1 MSCARDE
8 DEVIKRMAEDMMLK
22 FDKYWDEYSV
32 VLAFDAVFYPR
43 IKFESLG
50 FCYKKIDPLTWEMKV
65 EKVKRKL
72 YKLWNFYAPKT
83 KSSSSSVKPPSS
95 SQDFEYKEQVASDSG
110 KSQLDTYLEET
121 TLNLHFTAH
130 MDVLDRWKT
139 KNPRFPHLSIMACD
153 LLSILVTTV
162 ASESAFSIGSRILN
176 KYRNRLSSDCVE
188 AIICTRNWKH
198 GFNEDSIV
206 KTTSSKGASNVVDVD

>member
-8 DEVIKRMAEDMMLK
+8 DEVIKRRAEDMMLK

-32 VLAFDAVFYPR
+32 VLAFGAVFYPR

-95 SQDFEYKEQVASDSG
+95 SQDFGIFDG
-110 KSQLDTYLEET
+110 
-121 TLNLHFTAH
+121 
-130 MDVLDRWKT
+130 
-139 KNPRFPHLSIMACD
+139 
-153 LLSILVTTV
+153 
-162 ASESAFSIGSRILN
+162 
-176 KYRNRLSSDCVE
+176 
-188 AIICTRNWKH
+188 
-198 GFNEDSIV
+198 
-206 KTTSSKGASNVVDVD
+206 SSKIHICF

>member
-32 VLAFDAVFYPR
+32 VLAFGAVFDPR

-72 YKLWNFYAPKT
+72 YEPNLDNYLSLLTFYFFIFFIYDD
-83 KSSSSSVKPPSS
+83 
-95 SQDFEYKEQVASDSG
+95 DFFD
-110 KSQLDTYLEET
+110 
-121 TLNLHFTAH
+121 
-130 MDVLDRWKT
+130 
-139 KNPRFPHLSIMACD
+139 
-153 LLSILVTTV
+153 
-162 ASESAFSIGSRILN
+162 
-176 KYRNRLSSDCVE
+176 
-188 AIICTRNWKH
+188 
-198 GFNEDSIV
+198 ED
-206 KTTSSKGASNVVDVD
+206 